1 MIDERKLTKYMR
13 ITFCQLS
20 KTIPTKVVVL
30 DASVPGPKCKN
41 WLVKPP
47 SFPMKVIYPVKYIA
61 ENIKI
66 VFGDD
71 KKSAKPFD
79 PLGPSV
85 SLCPSCKRGSF
96 CSSSRGAILML
107 VSIWTFVTCKVT
119 FNFLQCKGINKNSY
133 STLRCQHIQQQMSLP

>member
-30 DASVPGPKCKN
+30 DAFVPGPKWRN

-71 KKSAKPFD
+71 KKSAKPLDF
-79 PLGPSV
+79 GPS
-85 SLCPSCKRGSF
+85 CPSGPSGKRGSSGSIF
-96 CSSSRGAILML
+96 IL
-107 VSIWTFVTCKVT
+107 VSIWTFIPCKGTV
-119 FNFLQCKGINKNSY
+119 NFLCIVDVE
-133 STLRCQHIQQQMSLP
+133 CQIIYLI